1 MSTYRSLLL
10 TLITIGSYSNHGK
23 LVRAGYPYST
33 DDMSARQEF
42 LLEKLRGDMSITVN
56 EEILPAE
63 LLDPLLG
70 ELLMRNMQV
79 CDESR

>member
-1 MSTYRSLLL
+1 M
-10 TLITIGSYSNHGK
+10 
-23 LVRAGYPYST
+23 RAGYPYST
-33 DDMSARQEF
+33 DEMSARQEF

-56 EEILPAE
+56 EEILPTE